1 MVEKAKE
8 PIRID
13 LNQFK
18 LHINLK
24 HKLELTLHFNS
35 PSRRFYLSLIAFVVN
50 EIKKIGRI
58 TSIPLEEHLDLLAL
72 LNETVGGSAGSSD
85 KEHLLPRI
93 YRKWKDALP
102 DLEDAQL
109 FRVLGRKKGY
119 DNAIG
124 KTNQFTEGEKDSWA
138 NLFEYKGSWENVR
151 LRFSIDKLGAGLNDV
166 VIVYGEDPVLVNAH
180 AWERF
185 ITDLKQ
191 KVKDKPKP
199 ERAYRVFKEPET
211 QVSQLRKR
219 KIALPRP
226 LKWPALAA
234 VIVFVV
240 GVATVAVWKYYLY
253 SPQARVAS
261 VEKMAL
267 PLPDKPS
274 IAVLPFDNMSEDP
287 KQEYFSDGIT
297 EEIITALS
305 KVPKLFVI
313 ARNSTFT
320 YKGKP
325 VKVKQVAEEL
335 GVRYVLEG
343 SVRKAGDK
351 IRITAQLIDALT
363 GHTLWAERYDRN
375 LIDIFAVQDEITKK
389 IITAMQVKLTNGEEV
404 RAAARA
410 TNNLEAYLKYL
421 QAMDYIYQFNIES
434 NTLGKKL
441 AEEAIALDPE
451 YAMAYRALARTHMMD
466 AWFGTTK
473 SPKQSLAKSKELLQ
487 RAIVLD
493 NTYAEAHATLGF
505 LFSMTE
511 KHDKAVATA
520 EHAVAINPNSAFTH
534 AALGHTLRFAGRWE
548 EAIPEYKKAIRL
560 NPIPP
565 DQYFF
570 GLGLAYAWTGQYDE
584 AIKWCEKAVRQKPNS
599 FFAHLMMAVIYSLSG
614 REEEARVEGAE
625 VLRINPKFSLEK
637 FEKRCTGKDKER
649 FIGALRKAGLK

>member
-18 LHINLK
+18 LHISLK
-24 HKLELTLHFNS
+24 HNLELTLHFNS

-50 EIKKIGRI
+50 EMKKIGKI
-58 TSIPLEEHLDLLAL
+58 TSILLEEHLDLLAL
-72 LNETVGGSAGSSD
+72 LNETVGGSAGSSS

-109 FRVLGRKKGY
+109 FKVLGRKKGY

-138 NLFEYKGSWENVR
+138 NLFEYKGSGENVR

-166 VIVYGEDPVLVNAH
+166 VITYGEDPNLVNAD
-180 AWERF
+180 AWKRF

-191 KVKDKPKP
+191 KVEDKPKP
-199 ERAYRVFKEPET
+199 ERAYRIFKEPET
-211 QVSQLRKR
+211 PVSQLRKW
-219 KIALPRP
+219 KIT
-226 LKWPALAA
+226 WPSRWGWQALAA

-240 GVATVAVWKYYLY
+240 GVTTLAVWKFYFY
-253 SPQARVAS
+253 SPQVEVAS
-261 VEKMAL
+261 VERMAF
-267 PLPDKPS
+267 PLPDRPS
-274 IAVLPFDNMSEDP
+274 IAVMPFTNMSVDP
-287 KQEYFSDGIT
+287 EQEFFSDGLT

-313 ARNSTFT
+313 ARDSTFT
-320 YKGKP
+320 YRGKP

-343 SVRKAGDK
+343 NVRKVGDK

-363 GHTLWAERYDRN
+363 GHHLWAERYDRN

-389 IITAMQVKLTNGEEV
+389 IITAMQVKLTNGEQV

-434 NTLGKKL
+434 NALGKKL

-451 YAMAYRALARTHMMD
+451 YACAYRALARTHIMD

-487 RAIVLD
+487 KAIVLD
-493 NTYAEAHATLGF
+493 NTYAEAHATLGI
-505 LFSMTE
+505 LFSMTG

-520 EHAVAINPNSAFTH
+520 EHAVALNPNSAFTH
-534 AALGHTLRFAGRWE
+534 AMLGHTLRFAGRWE
-548 EAIPEYKKAIRL
+548 EGIPEYKKAIRL

-584 AIKWCEKAVRQKPNS
+584 AIKWCEKAVRQKPDS

-614 REEEARVEGAE
+614 REEEARAEGAE

>member
-1 MVEKAKE
+1 MVEKE
-8 PIRID
+8 LIRID

-18 LHINLK
+18 LHMSLK

-35 PSRRFYLSLIAFVVN
+35 PSRRFYLSVIAFVVN
-50 EIKKIGRI
+50 EMKRLGRI

-72 LNETVGGSAGSSD
+72 LNETVGGSAGSSS

-109 FRVLGRKKGY
+109 FRVLGRKKEY

-124 KTNQFTEGEKDSWA
+124 KTNQFTEEEKDSWA

-166 VIVYGEDPVLVNAH
+166 VIVYGEDPVLVNTD

-185 ITDLKQ
+185 ITSLK
-191 KVKDKPKP
+191 KEVKDKSKP
-199 ERAYRVFKEPET
+199 ERAYRIFKEPET
-211 QVSQLRKR
+211 PVSQLRKW
-219 KIALPRP
+219 KMVLPSRWG
-226 LKWPALAA
+226 WPALAA

-240 GVATVAVWKYYLY
+240 GVATLAVWKYYLY
-253 SPQARVAS
+253 SPKARVAS
-261 VEKMAL
+261 VEKMAFS
-267 PLPDKPS
+267 LPDKPS
-274 IAVLPFDNMSEDP
+274 IAVMPFTNMGADP
-287 KQEYFSDGIT
+287 EQEFFSDGLT

-305 KVPKLFVI
+305 KAPKLFVI
-313 ARNSTFT
+313 ARDSTFT
-320 YKGKP
+320 YKRKP
-325 VKVKQVAEEL
+325 VKVRQVAEEL

-363 GHTLWAERYDRN
+363 GHHLWAEQYDRN
-375 LIDIFAVQDEITKK
+375 LTDIFAVQDEITKK
-389 IITAMQVKLTNGEEV
+389 IIKAMQVKLTNGEEV

-410 TNNLEAYLKYL
+410 TNSLEAYLKYL

-434 NTLGKKL
+434 NDLGKKL

-451 YAMAYRALARTHMMD
+451 YAMAYRALARTHIMD

-487 RAIVLD
+487 KAIVLD
-493 NTYAEAHATLGF
+493 NTYAEAHATLGV

-511 KHDKAVATA
+511 KHDKAVAKA
-520 EHAVAINPNSAFTH
+520 EHAVALNPNSAFTH
-534 AALGHTLRFAGRWE
+534 AMLGHTLRFAGRWK

-614 REEEARVEGAE
+614 REEEARAEGAE

-649 FIGALRKAGLK
+649 FIGALRNAGLK

>member
-1 MVEKAKE
+1 MLKKAKN

-18 LHINLK
+18 LHIK
-24 HKLELTLHFNS
+24 IEHKIELSLHFDS
-35 PSRRFYLSLIAFVVN
+35 PSRRFYLSVIAFVVN
-50 EIKKIGRI
+50 EMQKLGRI

-72 LNETVGGSAGSSD
+72 LNETVGGSAGSSS

-109 FRVLGRKKGY
+109 FRVLGRKREY

-124 KTNQFTEGEKDSWA
+124 KTNQFTEEEKDSWA

-166 VIVYGEDPVLVNAH
+166 VIVYGEDPVLVNTD

-185 ITDLKQ
+185 ITSLK
-191 KVKDKPKP
+191 KEVKDKSKP
-199 ERAYRVFKEPET
+199 ERAYRIFKEPET
-211 QVSQLRKR
+211 PVSQLRKW
-219 KIALPRP
+219 KMVLPSRWG
-226 LKWPALAA
+226 WPALAA

-240 GVATVAVWKYYLY
+240 GVATLAVWKYYLY
-253 SPQARVAS
+253 SPKARVAS
-261 VEKMAL
+261 VEKMAFS
-267 PLPDKPS
+267 LPDKPS
-274 IAVLPFDNMSEDP
+274 IAVMPFTNMGADP
-287 KQEYFSDGIT
+287 EQEFFSDGLT

-305 KVPKLFVI
+305 KAPKLFVI
-313 ARNSTFT
+313 ARDSTFT
-320 YKGKP
+320 YKRKP
-325 VKVKQVAEEL
+325 VKVRQVAEEL

-363 GHTLWAERYDRN
+363 GHHLWAEQYDRN
-375 LIDIFAVQDEITKK
+375 LTDIFAVQDEITKK
-389 IITAMQVKLTNGEEV
+389 IIKAMQVKLTNGEEV

-410 TNNLEAYLKYL
+410 TNSLEAYLKYL

-434 NTLGKKL
+434 NDLGKKL

-451 YAMAYRALARTHMMD
+451 YAMAYRALARTHIMD

-487 RAIVLD
+487 KAIVLD
-493 NTYAEAHATLGF
+493 NTYAEAHATLGI
-505 LFSMTE
+505 LFSMTG
-511 KHDKAVATA
+511 KHDKAVAKA
-520 EHAVAINPNSAFTH
+520 EHAIALNPNSAFTH
-534 AALGHTLRFAGRWE
+534 AMLGHTLRFAGRWK

-614 REEEARVEGAE
+614 REEEARAEGAE

-649 FIGALRKAGLK
+649 FIGALRNAGLK

>member
-1 MVEKAKE
+1 MVEKE
-8 PIRID
+8 LIRID

-18 LHINLK
+18 LHMSLK

-35 PSRRFYLSLIAFVVN
+35 PSRRFYLSVIAFVVN
-50 EIKKIGRI
+50 EMKRLGRI

-72 LNETVGGSAGSSD
+72 LNETVGGSAGSSS

-109 FRVLGRKKGY
+109 FRVLGRKKEY

-124 KTNQFTEGEKDSWA
+124 KTNQFTEEEKDSWA

-166 VIVYGEDPVLVNAH
+166 VIVYGEDPVLVNTD

-185 ITDLKQ
+185 ITSLK
-191 KVKDKPKP
+191 KEVKDKSKP
-199 ERAYRVFKEPET
+199 ERAYRIFKEPET
-211 QVSQLRKR
+211 PVSQLRKW
-219 KIALPRP
+219 KMVLPSRWG
-226 LKWPALAA
+226 WPALAA

-240 GVATVAVWKYYLY
+240 GVATLAVWKYYLY
-253 SPQARVAS
+253 SPKARVAS
-261 VEKMAL
+261 VEKMAFS
-267 PLPDKPS
+267 LPDKPS
-274 IAVLPFDNMSEDP
+274 IAVMPFTNMGADP
-287 KQEYFSDGIT
+287 EQEFFSDGLT

-305 KVPKLFVI
+305 KAPKLFVI
-313 ARNSTFT
+313 ARDSTFT
-320 YKGKP
+320 YKRKP
-325 VKVKQVAEEL
+325 VKVRQVAEEL

-351 IRITAQLIDALT
+351 IRITAQLINALT
-363 GHTLWAERYDRN
+363 GHHLWAEQYDRN
-375 LIDIFAVQDEITKK
+375 LTDIFAVQDEITKK
-389 IITAMQVKLTNGEEV
+389 IIKAMQVKLTNGEEV

-410 TNNLEAYLKYL
+410 TNSLEAYLKYL

-434 NTLGKKL
+434 NDLGKKL

-451 YAMAYRALARTHMMD
+451 YAMAYRALARTHIMD

-487 RAIVLD
+487 KAIVLD
-493 NTYAEAHATLGF
+493 NTYAEAHATLGI
-505 LFSMTE
+505 LFSMTG
-511 KHDKAVATA
+511 KHDKAVAKA
-520 EHAVAINPNSAFTH
+520 EHAIALNPNSAFTH
-534 AALGHTLRFAGRWE
+534 AMLGHTLRFAGRWK

-614 REEEARVEGAE
+614 REEEARAEGAE

-649 FIGALRKAGLK
+649 FIGALRNAGLK